1 MVQSIIARLIRLR
14 LDFRGSNILRVKR
27 RRVLL
32 AMGWYDYRVHRGI
45 ERYAVEHDWHLYPD
59 VTKEK
64 VIPWGWDG
72 DGVLAWLGA
81 GDDLAEFVM
90 QLRKPTV
97 DFSYRRKHLPLP
109 RVLVDHREV
118 ARIVAEYFVSRGLQN
133 FVYYSDVDNWAFN
146 ENGNWFDEFLR
157 SYGYSCKWLKWHQS
171 PEFTAGKYQWREK
184 IRWLITCLRA
194 VPKPVGVFAANDDR
208 AVEVLEACELAHL
221 RVPEEVAIVGV
232 DNSLLAVDAMKT
244 PISSV
249 DTNLELVGYIGAAL
263 LDKLMKGGQPP
274 SEPIRVPPRGLITR
288 KSSDILAVPHQGV
301 ARSLRYLW
309 QNFNKPITV
318 DDLAKVAG
326 MSRRSYHEAF
336 VKHVRRTPG
345 EEVQRVRI
353 EYAKKLL
360 LETNLKLEAIA
371 SESGYSSLNSFAVAF
386 KNTIGMAPG
395 RFRAKFGVAVGLRSS
410 YA

>member
-1 MVQSIIARLIRLR
+1 
-14 LDFRGSNILRVKR
+14 
-27 RRVLL
+27 
-32 AMGWYDYRVHRGI
+32 
-45 ERYAVEHDWHLYPD
+45 
-59 VTKEK
+59 
-64 VIPWGWDG
+64 
-72 DGVLAWLGA
+72 
-81 GDDLAEFVM
+81 
-90 QLRKPTV
+90 
-97 DFSYRRKHLPLP
+97 
-109 RVLVDHREV
+109 
-118 ARIVAEYFVSRGLQN
+118 
-133 FVYYSDVDNWAFN
+133 
-146 ENGNWFDEFLR
+146 
-157 SYGYSCKWLKWHQS
+157 
-171 PEFTAGKYQWREK
+171 
-184 IRWLITCLRA
+184 
-194 VPKPVGVFAANDDR
+194 
-208 AVEVLEACELAHL
+208 
-221 RVPEEVAIVGV
+221 VPEEVAIVGV

-353 EYAKKLL
+353 EYDEKIVVGDQS
-360 LETNLKLEAIA
+360 EAR
-371 SESGYSSLNSFAVAF
+371 GNSFRKWLFKFEQFCCRFQKHHWNGPRVDFAPNLAWQWDCVAR
-386 KNTIGMAPG
+386 TH
-395 RFRAKFGVAVGLRSS
+395 KFQT
-410 YA
+410 